1 MNSRLT
7 LIGAPTS
14 AGAYAPGQEKAPAAF
29 RTHGIVQA
37 IRHAGWEVRDA
48 GDVAGFRW
56 RPDLLRP
63 KAMNLEAVVSIAQSV
78 AERVADAQHAGE
90 IALILGGDCTI
101 ELGSVAGALKGCRSV
116 GLIYIDLD
124 TDLNPP
130 DASDGA
136 LDWTGVAHLL
146 DVKGAAPELSS
157 IGPRRPMLSDS
168 DIMYLGVDPITQTHA
183 EKATVASRQLRLIK
197 LEEVRRNPK
206 EAISRAIEWG
216 RSFERLA
223 IHLDADILSFTAFPI
238 AENVRRQDGLTLP
251 ELSTIL
257 QGIFVAPNLATL
269 TITEVNPDHAPDQA
283 ETFGALISSLANAM
297 ARHEQS

>member
-1 MNSRLT
+1 MKSRLT

-48 GDVAGFRW
+48 GDVTGFRW
-56 RPDLLRP
+56 RPDPLRP
-63 KAMNLEAVVSIAQSV
+63 KAMNLEA
-78 AERVADAQHAGE
+78 
-90 IALILGGDCTI
+90 
-101 ELGSVAGALKGCRSV
+101 
-116 GLIYIDLD
+116 
-124 TDLNPP
+124 
-130 DASDGA
+130 
-136 LDWTGVAHLL
+136 
-146 DVKGAAPELSS
+146 
-157 IGPRRPMLSDS
+157 
-168 DIMYLGVDPITQTHA
+168 VDPITQTHA
-183 EKATVASRQLRLIK
+183 EKATVASRQLRLIE
-197 LEEVRRNPK
+197 LQEVRHNPE
-206 EAISRAIEWG
+206 EAIGRAIEWG

-223 IHLDADILSFTAFPI
+223 IHLDADILSFPAFPI

-269 TITEVNPDHAPDQA
+269 TITEINPDHAANQA
-283 ETFGALISSLANAM
+283 ETFGALISTLANAM